1 MLIRQVAMNIVCV
14 TNCDY
19 DKLEDRIVDSQSLT
33 VIAYGVIKSVN
44 LVAEL
49 EGRTITLKK
58 LAIWSKKK
66 NLIIIAGID
75 ATINDETYC
84 SAVVIDNGAILG
96 ISDMTH
102 ILSGDYRAGN
112 SLRLYDTSKGLIGI
126 IIGDDIFYPEC
137 IRALTMSG
145 ASMLVYLANKKS
157 TRKAMISSS
166 AASMLN
172 GVYCIAQTLDQ
183 VTVFDCYGKMII
195 RSAED
200 ILREKIEPEV
210 NDTFIS
216 SRREE
221 VYKRV
226 FLEGSND
233 KYSFD

>member
-1 MLIRQVAMNIVCV
+1 MLIRRVMMNIVCV

-19 DKLEDRIVDSQSLT
+19 DSIEDT
-33 VIAYGVIKSVN
+33 VIDRDSLMVIAHGVLKGVN
-44 LVAEL
+44 LVNEL

-58 LAIWSKKK
+58 LALWSKRD
-66 NLIIIAGID
+66 NLLIIAGID
-75 ATINDETYC
+75 AKINDDTYC
-84 SAVVIDNGAILG
+84 SAVVVDKGAILG

-102 ILSGDYRAGN
+102 ILSGEYTAGN
-112 SLRLYDTSKGLIGI
+112 SLRLYDTSEGLIGV

-137 IRALTMSG
+137 VRALILAG
-145 ASMLVYLANKKS
+145 ARILVYLANKKS

-172 GVYCIAQTLDQ
+172 GVYCIAQTLDK

-195 RSAED
+195 RSGENIYRD
-200 ILREKIEPEV
+200 TIEPEF
-210 NDTFIS
+210 NDTYLS

-221 VYKRV
+221 VYRRV
-226 FLEGSND
+226 FIEGNND

>member
-1 MLIRQVAMNIVCV
+1 MNIISV

-19 DKLEDRIVDSQSLT
+19 HNLEETLVERESLM
-33 VIAYGVIKSVN
+33 VIAHGVLHNVN
-44 LVAEL
+44 LISEL
-49 EGRTITLKK
+49 EGNTVTLKR
-58 LAIWSKKK
+58 LALWSKRD

-75 ATINDETYC
+75 ASINDDTYC
-84 SAVVIDNGAILG
+84 SAVVIDRGSILG

-102 ILSGDYRAGN
+102 ILSGDYTQGN
-112 SLRLYDTSKGLIGI
+112 SLRLYDTSKGIIGL

-137 IRALTMSG
+137 IRSLCISG
-145 ASMLVYLANKKS
+145 ATMLVYLANKKS

-172 GVYCIAQTLDQ
+172 GVYCIAQTLDKL
-183 VTVFDCYGKMII
+183 TIFDCYGKMIF
-195 RSAED
+195 RSSDD
-200 ILREKIEPEV
+200 IVSTEIEPFV

-226 FLEGSND
+226 YIESIND
-233 KYSFD
+233 KYSTD